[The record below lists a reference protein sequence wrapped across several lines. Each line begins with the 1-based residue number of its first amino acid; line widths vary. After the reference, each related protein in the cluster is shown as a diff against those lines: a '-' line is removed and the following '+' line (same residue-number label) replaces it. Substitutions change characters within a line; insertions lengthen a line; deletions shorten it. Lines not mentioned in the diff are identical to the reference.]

1 MTTGDDLDLD
11 VCFATRV
18 NLLLTGPDDLTD
30 AFVKALRPPLQG
42 PVVILR
48 GGEPFALPSAPVGTL
63 FLADVGALTC
73 EEQRRLYEWLDE
85 NSSGTQVISLS
96 AASLLPMVAAGSFL
110 EGLYYRLNTI
120 YIEITARHLASVL
133 LRIPAQRSG

>member
-1 MTTGDDLDLD
+1 MMICDYLDLD
-11 VCFATRV
+11 VCLPTRA
-18 NLLLTGPDDLTD
+18 NLLVTGPDNVTD
-30 AFVKALRPPLQG
+30 AFVKALRSNLRE

-63 FLADVGALTC
+63 FLADVDALTF
-73 EEQRRLYEWLDE
+73 EEQRRLYEWLEE

-96 AASLLPMVAAGSFL
+96 AISLMPMVAAGRFL

-133 LRIPAQRSG
+133 LRIPAQRSV